1 MQPTTKAQV
10 LERIRAERSA
20 FDALLAGVSDE
31 RLARPGVSGGWS
43 IKDILA
49 HVVWWELRTLEKL
62 NREVTPLE
70 QPGEDHE
77 AAIQRVNQ
85 AVYEEHWDQPSAA
98 IRAAFPASLMRL
110 VEGLEGYTE
119 SFVLAHEQDIA
130 MDSYDHYPE
139 HVEAIRT
146 LLGVG

>member
-31 RLARPGVSGGWS
+31 RLAQPSVSGGWS

-49 HVVWWELRTLEKL
+49 HVVWWELRMLEKL
-62 NREVTPLE
+62 HRQVTPFE
-70 QPGEDHE
+70 QPGEDHV
-77 AAIQRVNQ
+77 AAVQRVNQ
-85 AVYEEHWDQPSAA
+85 AVYEEHRDQPSTA
-98 IRAAFPASLMRL
+98 IKAAFSASLMRL
-110 VEGLEGYTE
+110 MEGLQGYTE
-119 SFVLAHEQDIA
+119 SYVLAHEEDIA

-146 LLGVG
+146 LLREG